1 MVTSK
6 LNEFKMN
13 KASGIELVGTRMF
26 IELSQEISDTVAELL
41 NKSLTT
47 GEITRDWGLA
57 NVTPRSI
64 TSLRL
69 RIYSFA
75 ASTIN
80 TWNSLLNNILDT
92 ESVNTFKTR
101 LDKYWS
107 QQPLLYDFKAEIAG
121 RILSW
126 VELVL
131 TLYIK
136 DNRIDLVEGMQRRA
150 TKLSTSMQNLS
161 YDDGQV

>member
-1 MVTSK
+1 
-6 LNEFKMN
+6 MN

-121 RILSW
+121 RILS
-126 VELVL
+126 
-131 TLYIK
+131 
-136 DNRIDLVEGMQRRA
+136 
-150 TKLSTSMQNLS
+150 
-161 YDDGQV
+161 